1 MSYGAASK
9 PTNLLVEDAVSFFFF
24 SVMELS
30 FSSCCI
36 ACTHLSE
43 PAFVILQKLASL
55 YSISFFF
62 FWEFHVMQFTASLLI
77 IQYVWKFTETPW
89 LGRLHPATV
98 QSIGNI
104 GCHWFHFFPALQ
116 TKFRNSVIQNFNP
129 SISHYALTNRFSMYK
144 LSSMDKNQTG
154 PLMMFP
160 RSLAVPRKSF
170 GSFFETLHGE
180 CTKNCC
186 QKEREK
192 ARWFVGM
199 IEKPSK

>member
-1 MSYGAASK
+1 MPPKNRRGWHPVALIDFTIDELWSSFK
-9 PTNLLVEDAVSFFFF
+9 TNQSPCRRCCFFLFF

-62 FWEFHVMQFTASLLI
+62 FWEFHVMQFAASLLI

-89 LGRLHPATV
+89 FGRLHPATV

-160 RSLAVPRKSF
+160 RPF
-170 GSFFETLHGE
+170 GCS
-180 CTKNCC
+180 
-186 QKEREK
+186 
-192 ARWFVGM
+192 
-199 IEKPSK
+199 